1 MRCDW
6 ALVSVPLHKSAGPSE
21 SKDES
26 SFEIF
31 CALSVEN
38 AATPCQGDLDIFIL
52 SIDIILISL
61 CTKFESFAFYEATNS
76 WLHNFY
82 INSQLLK
89 TLFYGPFA
97 YWKACEKSEESKW
110 T

>member
-1 MRCDW
+1 MIERSFLCPCANHPARQKARMR
-6 ALVSVPLHKSAGPSE
+6 G
-21 SKDES
+21 

-38 AATPCQGDLDIFIL
+38 AATPCQGDLDIFLL
-52 SIDIILISL
+52 SIDIILVSL
-61 CTKFESFAFYEATNS
+61 YTKFLSFAFYEANIS

-97 YWKACEKSEESKW
+97 Y
-110 T
+110 